1 MTKLSDASITQVTT
15 LDDSAVFYVLDL
27 TRSVGDRDV
36 KISKSDLETLIGG
49 GGGGGGGSSNVIT
62 AVKTADE
69 TITNEDV
76 PALDADLQVSLEA
89 SKSYFIVVMLY
100 YTAGGIPDFR
110 TQFQIPTGATGQFTR
125 LVNDDNF
132 GRSDVTD
139 VVTNNG
145 LGTSTE
151 AYVRFEI
158 LLQTDV
164 NSGTFGL
171 GWSQVTSDA
180 IATTLEKG
188 SSIVATKLN

>member
-89 SKSYFIVVMLY
+89 SKSYFIVVMLH

-110 TQFQIPTGATGQFTR
+110 TQFQVPTGATGQFTR